1 MFTLLSP
8 ASSRQRPL
16 HSARSMKKWFSEFS
30 AEESGRQR
38 AQTSTPVN
46 TFRDELECWLWAG
59 PYRPTSVTSHTNAVV
74 AEWEKIP
81 AAGLQILLKRSG
93 KGFNRSIWM
102 VWALGLQL
110 SHLCIMCNDKLYTY
124 FWPLLFEVPRKDVQ
138 IFFSDFN
145 FFFLLIIGI
154 FALFFFCS
162 AIIHTGEAGGHVKLP
177 SLSLFLKHDEFKKCF
192 RKMA

>member
-30 AEESGRQR
+30 AEESGRHR
-38 AQTSTPVN
+38 ARTSTPVN

-93 KGFNRSIWM
+93 GGFNRSIWM

-110 SHLCIMCNDKLYTY
+110 SHLCIMCNDKLSTY

-154 FALFFFCS
+154 FALFFFVQLS
-162 AIIHTGEAGGHVKLP
+162 FTLGKQGGMWNYHP
-177 SLSLFLKHDEFKKCF
+177 YHFF
-192 RKMA
+192 